1 MSEKTEGTFKI
12 KSKKKLTDQELGAKN
27 KEPLVDTP
35 NNVTKVIIPK
45 DPKDAVQ
52 TQETNVGDAIVKKQ
66 EDTKDSEG
74 VAEEV
79 RPAEEKLTSPIQ
91 EITEESKKEE
101 RKEVKPEPILVQPEL
116 PESVTKLVDFMKE
129 TGGTMQDY
137 IRLNTNYDDVDRNV
151 LVKEYYKST
160 KPHLSAEEID
170 FMIDD
175 SFAFDEDIDE
185 ERDIRRKKLAY
196 KEEVAKARKFLKDT
210 KDKYYDEI
218 KLNSPRLSEDQQEAS
233 NFFNRYKEDQKR
245 NAANHEKF
253 KANTN
258 QLLNEQFEGF
268 DFNLG
273 DKKFRYGIQN
283 ASQVAEKQSDISNFI
298 GKFLGKDGMIED
310 TAGYHKALYA
320 GANADKIANHFYE
333 QGKADAIR
341 DVVNK
346 SNNTSSS
353 ARKAAP
359 TGAAKFGAYTVKSV
373 SGADSSKLKIKKFKN
388 Y

>member
-27 KEPLVDTP
+27 KEPLVDVP
-35 NNVTKVIIPK
+35 SNITKVVIPK
-45 DPKDAVQ
+45 EPQ
-52 TQETNVGDAIVKKQ
+52 DAIQEPIAKKVDVHESSEDSKEVVQ
-66 EDTKDSEG
+66 EVPKP
-74 VAEEV
+74 VI
-79 RPAEEKLTSPIQ
+79 K
-91 EITEESKKEE
+91 EITEESKKE
-101 RKEVKPEPILVQPEL
+101 KEEIKPEPVTQQPVL
-116 PESVTKLVDFMKE
+116 PENITKLVSFMEE

-137 IRLNTNYDDVDRNV
+137 IRLNTNYDDVDRDV

-175 SFAFDEDIDE
+175 GFAFDEDIDE

-196 KEEVAKARKFLKDT
+196 KEEVAKARKFLNDT

-218 KLNSPRLSEDQQEAS
+218 KLNSPKLSGNQQEAS
-233 NFFNRYKEDQKR
+233 DFFNRYKEDQKR
-245 NAANHEKF
+245 NADNHEKF
-253 KANTN
+253 KANTS

-268 DFNLG
+268 DFSLG

-283 ASQVAEKQSDISNFI
+283 PSQVAEKQSDFNNFI
-298 GKFLGKDGMIED
+298 GRFLGEDGTIED

-346 SNNTSSS
+346 SNNTSSV

>member
-1 MSEKTEGTFKI
+1 MSEKTEGSFKI

-27 KEPLVDTP
+27 KEPLIDTP
-35 NNVTKVIIPK
+35 SNVTKVVIPK
-45 DPKDAVQ
+45 EPKNAVQ
-52 TQETNVGDAIVKKQ
+52 EPSAKEVDVHESSEDSKEVVQEVPKAIIK
-66 EDTKDSEG
+66 
-74 VAEEV
+74 
-79 RPAEEKLTSPIQ
+79 

-101 RKEVKPEPILVQPEL
+101 IKPEPITQQPAL
-116 PESVTKLVDFMKE
+116 PENITKLVSFMEE

-137 IRLNTNYDDVDRNV
+137 IRLNTNYDDVDRDV
-151 LVKEYYKST
+151 LVKEYYKNT
-160 KPHLSAEEID
+160 KSHLSAEEID
-170 FMIDD
+170 FMLDD
-175 SFAFDEDIDE
+175 NFAFDEEIDE

-196 KEEVAKARKFLKDT
+196 KEEVAKARKFLNDT

-218 KLNSPRLSEDQQEAS
+218 KLNSPKLSENQQEAS
-233 NFFNRYKEDQKR
+233 DFFNRYKEDQKR
-245 NAANHEKF
+245 NANNHEKF

-268 DFNLG
+268 DFSLG

-283 ASQVAEKQSDISNFI
+283 PSQVAEKQSDLNNFI
-298 GKFLGKDGMIED
+298 GKFLGEDGTIED

-346 SNNTSSS
+346 SNNTSSV